1 MHDHDLDLIAEH
13 ASGLLTGADA
23 ARADEIVASCE
34 VCAEEFH
41 THSQIKTL
49 LATAPHPAMSEFE
62 RTRLRRAVLDQMPPP
77 RGAMRPWQQ
86 RFLAAVGGIAAVA
99 ALAVGFGVL
108 GQTGSDDGGLA
119 VAGESA
125 DTSIATDALVPMAD
139 EADGDTE
146 MGIMTEEAT
155 EADDGLADTAA
166 TDATARFAG
175 VLVDGGTEPIDLD
188 SVLAELSAVAETIGE
203 SVPLDDLVAFGAT
216 CAPSLE
222 GPILAAVLTVI
233 DDQPVQVFL
242 TGDPAEPVV
251 EYLSTADCTP
261 AEP

>member
-23 ARADEIVASCE
+23 ARADEIVASCA

-49 LATAPHPAMSEFE
+49 LATAPLPSMTEFE
-62 RTRLRRAVLDQMPPP
+62 RTRLRRSVLDEVAPP
-77 RGAMRPWQQ
+77 RGAIRPWQL
-86 RFLAAVGGIAAVA
+86 RFLAAAGGIAAVA
-99 ALAVGFGVL
+99 VLAVGVGVFGPS
-108 GQTGSDDGGLA
+108 GADDGA
-119 VAGESA
+119 VTVAGESA
-125 DTSIATDALVPMAD
+125 DTSIAADALVPMDD
-139 EADGDTE
+139 ESAGDTD
-146 MGIMTEEAT
+146 MGIMAEEAT
-155 EADDGLADTAA
+155 QADDDFADSAGS
-166 TDATARFAG
+166 DPTARFTG
-175 VLVDGGTEPIDLD
+175 VLVDTGNEPVDLD
-188 SVLAELSAVAETIGE
+188 SILAELSAVAETIGE

-222 GPILAAVLTVI
+222 GPILGAVLTVI

-261 AEP
+261 ATP